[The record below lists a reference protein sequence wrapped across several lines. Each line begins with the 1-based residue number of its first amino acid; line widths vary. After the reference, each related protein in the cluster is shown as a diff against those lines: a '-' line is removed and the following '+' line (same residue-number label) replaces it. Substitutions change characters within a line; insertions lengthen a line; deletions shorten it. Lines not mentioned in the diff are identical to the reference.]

1 MARKRASQQLTAL
14 IDTNVLVRH
23 LTGQPAA
30 QAAAATRFLTQQ
42 SELILEDLVLAEVAY
57 VLASVYGASA
67 ADVATSLR
75 AILAFP
81 SIRVRDADLLQRS
94 VEVLELRNVGFTD
107 AYLIAAAE
115 RSGIG
120 VIASFDRQIDRV
132 GTVRR
137 EEPA

>member
-1 MARKRASQQLTAL
+1 MTAL
-14 IDTNVLVRH
+14 VDTNVLVRH

-30 QAAAATRFLTQQ
+30 QAAAASRFLAQE
-42 SELILEDLVLAEVAY
+42 SELILEDLVFAEVAY

-67 ADVATSLR
+67 GDVAASLR

-81 SIRVRDADLLQRS
+81 SIRVRDGDLLQRA
-94 VEVLELRNVGFTD
+94 VEVLELRKVGFTD

-115 RSGIG
+115 RSGVG

-132 GTVRR
+132 TTVRR
-137 EEPA
+137 LEPA

>member
-1 MARKRASQQLTAL
+1 MARQGQTEPVTAL

-23 LTGQPAA
+23 LTGQPAG
-30 QAAAATRFLTQQ
+30 QAAAATRFLAKE
-42 SELILEDLVLAEVAY
+42 SELILEDLVFAEVAY
-57 VLASVYGASA
+57 VLSSVYGASA
-67 ADVATSLR
+67 AAVAVSLR

-94 VEVLELRNVGFTD
+94 VEILELRKVGFTD

-115 RSGIG
+115 RSGVG

-137 EEPA
+137 EEPS

>member
-1 MARKRASQQLTAL
+1 VTAL

-30 QAAAATRFLTQQ
+30 QAAAATRFLAQE
-42 SELILEDLVLAEVAY
+42 SDLILEDLVFAEVAY

-67 ADVATSLR
+67 AAVAASLR

-132 GTVRR
+132 GTVQRV
-137 EEPA
+137 EPG

>member
-1 MARKRASQQLTAL
+1 MTAL
-14 IDTNVLVRH
+14 VDTNVLIRH

-30 QAAAATRFLTQQ
+30 QAAAATRFLAQET
-42 SELILEDLVLAEVAY
+42 ELILEDLVFAEVAY
-57 VLASVYGASA
+57 VLGSFYGAGVSQ
-67 ADVATSLR
+67 VAESLR

-81 SIRVRDADLLQRS
+81 SIRVRDADLLQRT
-94 VEVLELRNVGFTD
+94 VEVFELRKVGFPD

-115 RSGIG
+115 RSGVG

-137 EEPA
+137 LEPA